1 MFFRQKGYFLFEVMN
16 LKKQTKFIFVTG
28 GVVSSLGKG
37 IAASS
42 IGRLLKMRGLKV
54 FMQKFDPYINVDPG
68 TMSPYQHGEVFVTD
82 DGAETDLDLGHYERF
97 IDENLTKNSNI
108 TAGKIYSSVIAK
120 ERKGEYLGATVQVIP
135 HITNEIKDKLIQAAK
150 ESQADVIITEIGGT
164 VGDIESLPFLEAIRQ
179 ARREFGYKNTL
190 YIHNTLVPYLRAA
203 GEIKTKPTQH
213 SVKELRSLGI
223 QPDIIILRTE
233 VTIKKEQKEKIA
245 LFCDIDR
252 KAVFEA
258 RDAKILYQVVTNL
271 HAQKMDDVI
280 LKHFGLTL
288 PPADMTEWNALIDKI
303 KHLRQEVRVAIV
315 GKYVALPDAY
325 LSIVE
330 ALKSAGYYHNVRVKI
345 DLLDSNEIYEN
356 NVEEKLSAYAGILVP
371 GGFGK
376 RGIAG
381 KLLAIQYARTHQI
394 PYFGIC
400 LGMQLVCIEYAKN
413 VKGYLHACSTENN
426 PDTPHPIIHQLRDQ
440 QDGMA
445 LGGTLRLGLYD
456 CEIKKDS
463 KAFAA
468 YGKTLIAERHRHRY
482 EFNSAFSDI
491 FDDNFIC
498 SGWNPQTN
506 LVEIVELKNH
516 PWFIACQYHPEFVS
530 RPERAHPLFREFIG
544 AALKAR

>member
-400 LGMQLVCIEYAKN
+400 LGMQLVCIKYTKN

-426 PDTPHPIIHQLRDQ
+426 PDTPHPIIYQLRDQ